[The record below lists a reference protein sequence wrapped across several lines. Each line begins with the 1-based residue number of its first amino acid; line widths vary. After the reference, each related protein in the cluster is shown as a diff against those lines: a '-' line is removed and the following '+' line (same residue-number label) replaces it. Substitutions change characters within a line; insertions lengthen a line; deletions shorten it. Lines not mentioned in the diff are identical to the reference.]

1 MLVGMVLTQ
10 FKNVVTLI
18 LLISVLL
25 YRDPQIS
32 GEKVYPLYFNTRLVL
47 SALVMVIHVACMV
60 IGYRENKMFRES
72 ISEGYRPGEEV
83 ETGKLSWAATKEIST
98 KKIKDIHEPTV
109 VELTKENVWEYLA
122 IDYIKGSVGINENDD
137 RLSFPGGQF
146 VLRENVFLWKY
157 SLKKM

>member
-1 MLVGMVLTQ
+1 M
-10 FKNVVTLI
+10 
-18 LLISVLL
+18 
-25 YRDPQIS
+25 
-32 GEKVYPLYFNTRLVL
+32 
-47 SALVMVIHVACMV
+47 
-60 IGYRENKMFRES
+60 
-72 ISEGYRPGEEV
+72 
-83 ETGKLSWAATKEIST
+83 
-98 KKIKDIHEPTV
+98 

>member
-47 SALVMVIHVACMV
+47 SALVMVIHV
-60 IGYRENKMFRES
+60 EF
-72 ISEGYRPGEEV
+72 
-83 ETGKLSWAATKEIST
+83 
-98 KKIKDIHEPTV
+98 
-109 VELTKENVWEYLA
+109 
-122 IDYIKGSVGINENDD
+122 
-137 RLSFPGGQF
+137 
-146 VLRENVFLWKY
+146 
-157 SLKKM
+157 

>member
-1 MLVGMVLTQ
+1 
-10 FKNVVTLI
+10 
-18 LLISVLL
+18 
-25 YRDPQIS
+25 
-32 GEKVYPLYFNTRLVL
+32 
-47 SALVMVIHVACMV
+47 MVIHVACMV
-60 IGYRENKMFRES
+60 IGYRENKMFRKS

-98 KKIKDIHEPTV
+98 KKMIGVTVALVIALSAFFWYKDIHEPTV